1 VPGYGRRY
9 AGKVRGQK
17 DAVRIMFFKSPEK
30 RLCELLNRAEAKFR
44 ALGTAS
50 IWSSYDSG
58 IALADFVAKA
68 RSEIENDI
76 ISQEYK
82 SELWGIFA
90 PTCDWDDTVGDV
102 DLGNDIFSLLDQL
115 YGDFVKAQHTDK
127 QPPT

>member
-1 VPGYGRRY
+1 
-9 AGKVRGQK
+9 
-17 DAVRIMFFKSPEK
+17 MFFKSPEK
-30 RLCELLNRAEAKFR
+30 RLCELLKRAEAKFR
-44 ALGTAS
+44 ALGTGP

-68 RSEIENDI
+68 RSDIENETM
-76 ISQEYK
+76 SQENK

-102 DLGNDIFSLLDQL
+102 DLGNEVFSLVDRL
-115 YGDFVKAQHTDK
+115 YGKSVKSQHTDT